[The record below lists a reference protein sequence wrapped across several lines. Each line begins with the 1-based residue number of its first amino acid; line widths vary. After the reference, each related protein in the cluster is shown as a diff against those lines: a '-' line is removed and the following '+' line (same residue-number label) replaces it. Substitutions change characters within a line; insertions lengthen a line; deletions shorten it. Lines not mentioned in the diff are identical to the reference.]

1 MFSVQLPVGWRVTA
15 GSNRQSS
22 VDTRPAFS
30 ATLTGKA
37 IVQSGDPAYPFFVTP
52 NAGTQFGGMRYGS
65 TYHMQGVNAVL
76 EPFVDGAPFA
86 QQYVRQH
93 FASMCSGLRIEQV
106 RPRQDAV
113 AALNQTYAQFSMVGM
128 RVSAGDAA
136 FSCTLGGVPAHGYV
150 FAGTQLVQFGE
161 ISMWN
166 VQFLLSYL
174 ATEATAAQAH
184 AALEHAIATY
194 AIDPDWA
201 ARNTQQTAHI
211 SEITRESGDQIS
223 KIISDTYWRDST
235 TTFNAIEHYDTY
247 AVRGHQV
254 VADPEQPGTR
264 FEIDDRYEYNFLGPH
279 GQIRGSDVNAKPGP
293 QFRALIAS
301 P

>member
-1 MFSVQLPVGWRVTA
+1 
-15 GSNRQSS
+15 
-22 VDTRPAFS
+22 
-30 ATLTGKA
+30 
-37 IVQSGDPAYPFFVTP
+37 
-52 NAGTQFGGMRYGS
+52 
-65 TYHMQGVNAVL
+65 
-76 EPFVDGAPFA
+76 
-86 QQYVRQH
+86 
-93 FASMCSGLRIEQV
+93 V

-113 AALNQTYAQFSMVGM
+113 AALNQTYAQFSTVGM

-136 FSCTLGGVPAHGYV
+136 FSCTLGGVPARGYV

-161 ISMWN
+161 IAMWN

-184 AALEHAIATY
+184 AALEHAAATY

-201 ARNTQQTAHI
+201 ARNTQATAHV
-211 SEITRESGDQIS
+211 SEITRQTGDQIA
-223 KIISDTYWRDST
+223 KIISDTYWKDST

-247 AVRGHQV
+247 AVRGHQF